1 MTDEQMQNLLT
12 SIIEMKNHLERMAEK
27 QEEMIEDVKE
37 IKKAVYD
44 PEQGLYARL
53 KALETWKESTS
64 KVIWVV
70 MTTVIGLAT
79 ATFYQNFI
87 Q

>member
-12 SIIEMKNHLERMAEK
+12 SIIEMKNHLERMSEK
-27 QEEMIEDVKE
+27 QEEMHNDVQK
-37 IKKAVYD
+37 INKALYD

-53 KALETWKESTS
+53 KALENWKESTS
-64 KVIWVV
+64 KVLWVV

-79 ATFYQNFI
+79 ATFYQNFLN
-87 Q
+87 